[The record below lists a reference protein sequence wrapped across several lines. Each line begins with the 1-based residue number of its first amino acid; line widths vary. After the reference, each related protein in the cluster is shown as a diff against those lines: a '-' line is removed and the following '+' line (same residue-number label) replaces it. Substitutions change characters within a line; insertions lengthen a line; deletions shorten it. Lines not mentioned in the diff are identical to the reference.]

1 MSKSSIEDQDSSEV
15 GNNDN
20 YLDKYCKN
28 DDDKDLDNVRPDLR
42 FLVAALHLDGLKDSV
57 RIIN

>member
-1 MSKSSIEDQDSSEV
+1 MSKSPIEDLDSSEV

-20 YLDKYCKN
+20 YLDNNCKN

-42 FLVAALHLDGLKDSV
+42 FLVAALHLDCLKDSA
-57 RIIN
+57 RIID

>member
-1 MSKSSIEDQDSSEV
+1 MEDLDSSEV

-20 YLDKYCKN
+20 YLDNNCKN

-42 FLVAALHLDGLKDSV
+42 FLVAALHLDCLKDSA

>member
-1 MSKSSIEDQDSSEV
+1 MSKSSIEDLDSSEV
-15 GNNDN
+15 DNNNN
-20 YLDKYCKN
+20 YLDNDYNN

-42 FLVAALHLDGLKDSV
+42 FLVAALHLDCLKDSA

>member
-1 MSKSSIEDQDSSEV
+1 MEDLDSSEV

-20 YLDKYCKN
+20 YQDNDYNN

-42 FLVAALHLDGLKDSV
+42 FLVAALHLDGLKDSE
-57 RIIN
+57 RNSI